1 MKQKEMFLQADA
13 ALRSV
18 LDRLTPEQ
26 LRLPAPVDWTRSPDP
41 TLRDIVAEH
50 ARDEAWV
57 PDVLSGRTIEEV
69 GDTYAGDLLGQDP
82 IGAYDRLNDLAT
94 AAVNRDLDPDSI
106 VHLSYGDFPLAE
118 YLQHVSIYRAF
129 QAWSIARLTG
139 LDYSLPSPLVQNL
152 WEQIVPQ
159 VDAWRTMGVFGAE
172 VDVSP
177 QADLETRLLGKTGY
191 WVP

>member
-18 LDRLTPEQ
+18 LDRLIPTQ
-26 LRLPAPVDWTRSPDP
+26 LTMPAPSDWTRRPDP
-41 TLRDIVAEH
+41 TLGDIVAEH

-57 PDVLSGRTIEEV
+57 PDVLSGRTIDEV
-69 GDTYAGDLLGQDP
+69 GDTYDGDLLGQDP
-82 IGAYDRLNDLAT
+82 IAAYDRLNDLAT
-94 AAVNRDLDPDSI
+94 GAVNRELDPDAI
-106 VHLSYGDFPLAE
+106 VHLSYGDFTLAE

-129 QAWSIARLTG
+129 QAWSIARLIG
-139 LDYSLPSPLVQNL
+139 LDYFLPAPLVENL

-159 VDAWRTMGVFGAE
+159 ADAWRTMGVFGPE
-172 VDVSP
+172 IDVSP